1 MAKGEDA
8 GVCPNSGPSISVP
21 GNLEVIFHH
30 SYWEMQPCGVF
41 VPSQHASKNMSNDP
55 AACKIAL
62 FSLFQTVIIEYF

>member
-1 MAKGEDA
+1 MQEFVLTAA
-8 GVCPNSGPSISVP
+8 PPSVCPAI
-21 GNLEVIFHH
+21 VIFHH